1 VAEVPGHPEG
11 APVTAQA
18 ERDSQLLK
26 EIAAG
31 DRTAFTTLY
40 RRYHRRL
47 FGFIY
52 RRLEDQ
58 EAAEDVLQ
66 EVMFEVWKKAGS
78 FAGRSKPSTWL
89 FGIARYKTLNALRAS
104 GRPSA
109 PGEEMAE
116 FADESAGPEER
127 AAAGSQREAVQAA
140 LGRLSPE
147 HREALEL
154 TYYEGLSLAEVAE
167 IVGVPPG
174 TVKSRLFHARQH
186 LKGLL
191 TRRGLE

>member
-1 VAEVPGHPEG
+1 MTG
-11 APVTAQA
+11 QA
-18 ERDSQLLK
+18 ERDAQLLK

-31 DRTAFTTLY
+31 DRAAFTTLY

-47 FGFIY
+47 FAFIY
-52 RRLEDQ
+52 RRLDDQ

-89 FGIARYKTLNALRAS
+89 FGIARYKTLNALRAYA
-104 GRPSA
+104 RPSA
-109 PGEEMAE
+109 PEEEMAE
-116 FADESAGPEER
+116 FADESAGPEDR
-127 AAAGSQREAVQAA
+127 AAARSEQEVVQAA
-140 LGRLSPE
+140 LGRLGPE
-147 HREALEL
+147 HREVLEMA
-154 TYYEGLSLAEVAE
+154 YYEELSLAEIAE

-174 TVKSRLFHARQH
+174 TVKSRLFHARQQ
-186 LKGLL
+186 LKSLL